1 MPVVSISDVMCV
13 LLNYNRWW
21 SGGANFELPQVKRTA
36 FHKVSASVAKNTLT
50 FLRGRIA
57 SGKTVVLYQVIQSL
71 IENGVSPTHI
81 VYIPMQHPAFSA
93 ISIADII
100 QAYRE
105 NIYSVKEHVP
115 DTYYFI
121 DDVQC
126 SSSWVEWARYICAR
140 DRGVGARLILSGVM
154 LPNGVELD
162 SIDTSNDTV
171 SLSALSFYEYCNIF
185 TDIRTPSSLKG
196 FDLQKYYSL
205 SQRDQKYLIASLAPI
220 RKHLARYI
228 RIGSYPKQIS
238 PGDAEKSILR
248 SLTQMLYRDIG
259 YNYGIRRVEDL
270 QTVFLSL
277 CYNDRQPVSF
287 EHLARELGISR
298 KTVEKYVSLLRQAG
312 LIFTSNA
319 LAIDGTPLLK
329 DRPKIYISD
338 IATRNAIV
346 QKEISW
352 SGDEMMNYGIE
363 LSAFRE
369 LSFLYGDHG
378 RVGYCR
384 TAPGRYVD
392 IVVSGRGVKNFVDVH
407 YQDKLTLAGNDALFA
422 YANETKQ
429 AFVLTKSESDFGPI
443 SGMPPHVF
451 RIPAF
456 AYLYILGYTTMQH
469 TKQ

>member
-1 MPVVSISDVMCV
+1 
-13 LLNYNRWW
+13 
-21 SGGANFELPQVKRTA
+21 
-36 FHKVSASVAKNTLT
+36 
-50 FLRGRIA
+50 
-57 SGKTVVLYQVIQSL
+57 
-71 IENGVSPTHI
+71 
-81 VYIPMQHPAFSA
+81 MQHPAFSA
-93 ISIADII
+93 INIADII

-105 NIYSVKEHVP
+105 NIYSAKEHVP
-115 DTYYFI
+115 HTYYFI

-154 LPNGVELD
+154 LPSGVELD

-171 SLSALSFYEYCNIF
+171 SLSALSFYEYCSIF
-185 TDIRTPSSLKG
+185 TDIRAPSSLKG
-196 FDLQKYYSL
+196 FDLQKYYTL
-205 SQRDQKYLIASLAPI
+205 SQQDQRFLITSLAPI

-228 RIGSYPKQIS
+228 RMGSYPKQIS
-238 PGDAEKSILR
+238 TNYAEKSILR
-248 SLTQMLYRDIG
+248 SLTQMFYRDIG
-259 YNYGIRRVEDL
+259 YNYGIRKIEDL
-270 QTVFLSL
+270 EAVFLSL
-277 CYNDRQPVSF
+277 CYMDLHPVSF
-287 EHLARELGISR
+287 EHLAKELNISR
-298 KTVEKYVSLLRQAG
+298 KTVEKYIHLLRQAG
-312 LIFTSNA
+312 LVFTSSSM
-319 LAIDGTPLLK
+319 AIDGTPLLK

-346 QKEISW
+346 QKDISW
-352 SGDEMMNYGIE
+352 SGDGMMNYGIE

-369 LSFLYGDHG
+369 LSCLYGDHG

-392 IVVSGRGVKNFVDVH
+392 IVVSDKSIKNFVAVR
-407 YQDKLTLAGNDALFA
+407 YQDKFTFACNDPLFA
-422 YANETKQ
+422 YANETKL

-456 AYLYILGYTTMQH
+456 AYLYILGYTTLQH